1 MVLNDVSNERR
12 YLMSSQEIKRKLIEN
27 TKILIQKH
35 ATVTIKD
42 IAEASFV
49 NIAAVNYHFGSKEK
63 LMKIVVEEVLNE
75 LKQYITEQV
84 IKVHDNQTIE
94 EKLEKMMNYIYN
106 FSLDNIGLLNYL
118 FLTQEI
124 QVESSSLLIDN
135 FFSDNEFTKLVYKSL
150 EEAMNIHNKK
160 ELFAKYILLF
170 SSFCIPLFIQ
180 ISQMKLHG
188 SMKIE
193 MFMDPEFRQYYIK
206 SIMKMA

>member
-1 MVLNDVSNERR
+1 MKEGLN
-12 YLMSSQEIKRKLIEN
+12 MSSQEIKRKLIEN

-42 IAEASFV
+42 IADASYV

-63 LMKIVVEEVLNE
+63 LMKIVIEEVLGE
-75 LKQYITEQV
+75 LKRFVTEQV
-84 IKVHDNQTIE
+84 INVHDGKTTE

-106 FSLDNIGLLNYL
+106 FSLENVGLLNYL
-118 FLTQEI
+118 FLSSEI
-124 QVESSSLLIDN
+124 QSESSSMLIDN
-135 FFSDNEFTKLVYKSL
+135 FFADNEFTQLVYKSL
-150 EEAMNIHNKK
+150 AEAMNIHNQK
-160 ELFAKYILLF
+160 EVFAKYILLF

>member
-1 MVLNDVSNERR
+1 
-12 YLMSSQEIKRKLIEN
+12 MSSQEIKRKLIEN

-42 IAEASFV
+42 IADASYV

-63 LMKIVVEEVLNE
+63 LMKIVIEEVLGE
-75 LKQYITEQV
+75 LKRFVTEQV
-84 IKVHDNQTIE
+84 INVHDGKTTE

-106 FSLDNIGLLNYL
+106 FSLENVGLLNYL
-118 FLTQEI
+118 FLSSEI
-124 QVESSSLLIDN
+124 QSESSSMLIDN
-135 FFSDNEFTKLVYKSL
+135 FFADNEFTQLVYKSL
-150 EEAMNIHNKK
+150 AEAMNIHNQK